1 MEEAQVMMAGVRAEF
16 VDPKLR
22 LLTTFRYVWGR
33 KPWPKDD
40 SDAKSEG
47 IQVCGLAELSAEEN
61 SP

>member
-1 MEEAQVMMAGVRAEF
+1 MMMAGVRAEF

>member
-33 KPWPKDD
+33 TEEPGRQVKKD
-40 SDAKSEG
+40 
-47 IQVCGLAELSAEEN
+47 LSAQLLC
-61 SP
+61 